1 MNYAYACSR
10 RSLSFRFNV
19 VCDNY
24 GKYFE
29 LCRSSRRIDSVSK
42 QKKIKGKEIERD
54 SRIHALKRGTRANFC
69 RDCLLIFH
77 NPCRNTNS
85 TKEDEERERERE
97 REERRACQL
106 ETNSF
111 SLDICMRHDA
121 RMRHFSLL
129 DTDSLSSVPS
139 PFFFLRA
146 VYLSGAA
153 EPA

>member
-97 REERRACQL
+97 RERGEACMPAGNEQFL
-106 ETNSF
+106 AGYLHATRCQNAALLAARHRFPLLRPF
-111 SLDICMRHDA
+111 S
-121 RMRHFSLL
+121 
-129 DTDSLSSVPS
+129 
-139 PFFFLRA
+139 FFFFTRGLFIRR
-146 VYLSGAA
+146 S
-153 EPA
+153 